1 MSNQTQPL
9 LLIEPIAP
17 LAVLE
22 AEADSRDLQA
32 VEGFTSA
39 SRRAERLAW
48 RRALRRVAPDAVV
61 EYEPSG
67 APLLKNSPYAHLSV
81 SHSHT
86 SVAVVLSHRRC
97 AVDIESLDRNFERIA
112 QRYTTPTERAL
123 CTEEWWLAAAWC
135 AKECAYKFMGRE
147 GVDFLRDI
155 TLCAVDSSAQT
166 IACSAYGESLEL
178 RYDFVGECE
187 MVVYRL

>member
-86 SVAVVLSHRRC
+86 SVAVV
-97 AVDIESLDRNFERIA
+97 
-112 QRYTTPTERAL
+112 
-123 CTEEWWLAAAWC
+123 
-135 AKECAYKFMGRE
+135 
-147 GVDFLRDI
+147 
-155 TLCAVDSSAQT
+155 
-166 IACSAYGESLEL
+166 
-178 RYDFVGECE
+178 
-187 MVVYRL
+187 